1 MGPTCLN
8 GIVLAVCRSQAQA
21 FNRSRL
27 KDSGDLASHRVRLP
41 GGFFNSVRHWAGSSI
56 LSADQVTAD
65 EHEAN
70 SHSLLQR
77 CRIRSVLAALPK
89 RAILM
94 SGRPFIRERR

>member
-41 GGFFNSVRHWAGSSI
+41 GGFLTRSDIARDHLI